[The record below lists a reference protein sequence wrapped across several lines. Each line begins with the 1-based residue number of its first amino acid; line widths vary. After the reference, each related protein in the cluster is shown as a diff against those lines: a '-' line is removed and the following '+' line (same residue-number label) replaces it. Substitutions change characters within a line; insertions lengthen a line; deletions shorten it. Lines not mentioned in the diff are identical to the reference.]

1 MSIEKQHHISKDAR
15 YTVVINREGDAANA
29 KSFRIAPWQF
39 FAAGGA
45 SVLCLVILVLLVW
58 TYTPLGEWIPIPNAG
73 LENKYGKELISLHQ
87 RITNVTEQLVE
98 LRSYNLK
105 VRKAMGEIVGVTD
118 SGSVVAVPRSEMPE
132 KPSSSKTQRP
142 MNDAPNISTMEWHT
156 AAVSP
161 MQATD
166 TREVPVNF
174 PAIVPTEGYV
184 SRGFEP
190 EKNHFGLD
198 IAGKTGTLVV
208 AAADGNVVFAG
219 WTNDAGY
226 EIIISHANGFMTF
239 YKHNESLLRG
249 ASMHVHRGEPIAT
262 LGSSGTTS
270 SGPHLHFEI
279 WKDGIPVDPTGYMIN
294 LNL

>member
-1 MSIEKQHHISKDAR
+1 M
-15 YTVVINREGDAANA
+15 
-29 KSFRIAPWQF
+29 
-39 FAAGGA
+39 
-45 SVLCLVILVLLVW
+45 
-58 TYTPLGEWIPIPNAG
+58 
-73 LENKYGKELISLHQ
+73 
-87 RITNVTEQLVE
+87 
-98 LRSYNLK
+98 
-105 VRKAMGEIVGVTD
+105 RKAMGESMVVTD
-118 SGSVVAVPRSEMPE
+118 SGTVVAVPRSETHE
-132 KPSSSKTQRP
+132 KPSLLKRTQP
-142 MNDAPNISTMEWHT
+142 MTDAPNVSTVEWRASAAQPIQAISAH
-156 AAVSP
+156 
-161 MQATD
+161 
-166 TREVPVNF
+166 EVPISF

-208 AAADGNVVFAG
+208 AAADGNIVFSG
-219 WTNDAGY
+219 WTSDAGY

-262 LGSSGTTS
+262 LGNSGATS

-279 WKDGIPVDPTGYMIN
+279 WKDGMPVDPTGYMIN